1 MSKRGR
7 FESYREINFLLEYPV
22 RVSPHCSHSDL
33 SSRVL
38 SAYASRLSLK
48 ILCFASVFVRSP
60 FRSWPCAG
68 LVFTA
73 GWVRLSLLPR
83 FVFHATFG
91 LLPRFVAPVHRPLAP
106 CSVLPLSLL
115 SPLGFAVAGLRF
127 GSHRAQPNFQAF
139 DFLRPDFH
147 AFCHRFPR
155 WIPFPLSVR
164 LTPGQISFS
173 PRPLFTLAIFAAKM
187 PARALFLS
195 PRLKALSNAG
205 GDFPARELCSQSSPH
220 SDFVRHL
227 ESTAGS
233 CLSGFVPPFSG
244 LHGEA
249 ACGSRPSFFAAIF
262 GARHMLRRRSVL
274 VPVSGSRDLHF
285 PL

>member
-1 MSKRGR
+1 
-7 FESYREINFLLEYPV
+7 
-22 RVSPHCSHSDL
+22 
-33 SSRVL
+33 
-38 SAYASRLSLK
+38 
-48 ILCFASVFVRSP
+48 
-60 FRSWPCAG
+60 
-68 LVFTA
+68 
-73 GWVRLSLLPR
+73 
-83 FVFHATFG
+83 
-91 LLPRFVAPVHRPLAP
+91 VAPVHRPLAP

-187 PARALFLS
+187 PARALFLG
-195 PRLKALSNAG
+195 PRLKALSNAAVI
-205 GDFPARELCSQSSPH
+205 FLLVSFVLSLRPTRILSS
-220 SDFVRHL
+220 HL

-249 ACGSRPSFFAAIF
+249 ACGSRPLV
-262 GARHMLRRRSVL
+262 LRCDFWCPPQASP
-274 VPVSGSRDLHF
+274 PVCACSSEWQ
-285 PL
+285 P